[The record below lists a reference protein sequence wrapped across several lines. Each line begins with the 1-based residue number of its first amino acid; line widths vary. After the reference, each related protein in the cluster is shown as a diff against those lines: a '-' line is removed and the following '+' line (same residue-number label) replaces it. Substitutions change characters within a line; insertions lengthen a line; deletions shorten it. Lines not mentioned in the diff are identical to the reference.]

1 MFYQKY
7 IKRILDIVV
16 SVLGLCLAAVLMLII
31 AILIYCSDPG
41 TIIFSQKRAGRRVD
55 GKEATFR
62 MYKFRSMR
70 MSTPANIPTN
80 ELENPEKYI
89 TPVGKFLRKTSLDE
103 LPQLVNIL
111 RGDMSFVGPRPAL
124 YNQADLLELRQENG
138 ADQVKPGLFGWA
150 QMNGR
155 DKLTVEQKAELDG
168 EYVKRMSFWFDC
180 RCLFGSVIGSIL
192 QKDIVEGKQNKRQ

>member
-16 SVLGLCLAAVLMLII
+16 SVLGLCLASVLMLII

-55 GKEATFR
+55 GKEVIFR

-192 QKDIVEGKQNKRQ
+192 QKDIVEGKQKK

>member
-7 IKRILDIVV
+7 IKRGLDIVV
-16 SVLGLCLAAVLMLII
+16 SVLGLCLAALPMLFI

-41 TIIFSQKRAGRRVD
+41 TIIFSQKRAGRRTN
-55 GKEATFR
+55 GKEVTFQ

-70 MSTPANIPTN
+70 MDTPANIPTN
-80 ELENPEKYI
+80 ELENPEQYI
-89 TPVGKFLRKTSLDE
+89 TAIGKLLRKTSLDE

-124 YNQADLLELRQENG
+124 YNQADLLQLRQQNG

-155 DKLTVEQKAELDG
+155 DTLTIEKKAELDG
-168 EYVKRMSFWFDC
+168 EYVERISFLFDC

-192 QKDIVEGKQNKRQ
+192 QKDIVEGKQKK

>member
-7 IKRILDIVV
+7 IKRMLDIAG
-16 SVLGLCLAAVLMLII
+16 SFLGLCIAAIPMLII
-31 AILIYCSDPG
+31 ALVIVCSDPG
-41 TIIFSQKRAGRRVD
+41 AVIFSQKRAGRRKN
-55 GKEATFR
+55 GRETTFQ

-70 MSTPANIPTN
+70 SSTPADVPTS
-80 ELENPEKYI
+80 ELEHPENYI

-124 YNQADLLELRQENG
+124 YNQEDLLQLRMENG
-138 ADQVKPGLFGWA
+138 SDRVKPGLFGWA

-155 DKLTVEQKAELDG
+155 DKLTVEEKAELDG
-168 EYVKRMSFWFDC
+168 EYGKRISFWFDC

-192 QKDIVEGKQNKRQ
+192 QKDIVEGKQKK

>member
-16 SVLGLCLAAVLMLII
+16 SLLGLCIAAIPMWII
-31 AILIYCSDPG
+31 AIVIVCSDPG
-41 TIIFSQKRAGRRVD
+41 TVIFSQKRAGMRKN
-55 GKEATFR
+55 GEETTFQ
-62 MYKFRSMR
+62 MYKFRSMW
-70 MSTPANIPTN
+70 MSTPADIPTS
-80 ELENPEKYI
+80 ELEHPEDHI

-111 RGDMSFVGPRPAL
+111 QGDMSFVGPRPAL
-124 YNQADLLELRQENG
+124 YNQEDLLQLRQENG
-138 ADQVKPGLFGWA
+138 SDLVKPGLFGWA

-192 QKDIVEGKQNKRQ
+192 QKDIVEGKQKK